1 MLPRFFGALVII
13 VFFLTLFSPV
23 AFADYLADITVSQ
36 ETPASVPLNWII
48 EVACDGQW
56 SGGGFDDEVKIIA
69 KPMTNGS
76 LSPGAYFVDA
86 GPFDAGNGKCWPT
99 FTIQSGETVVDEVVL
114 TMEVGPGKYGT
125 LLEMHIPVWL
135 HFGPHVIRNI
145 IIDPDWPERM
155 QFGQR
160 VNIDFIWETNHV
172 GGHRIVVRPLTN
184 GSYTPGQGTSGSG
197 IYTGTSGYGAAWFT
211 IISGEA
217 DIDEIVFE
225 MYNDDWTELLME
237 FRIPADYH
245 YGSTAIQNIVLS
257 PGTPS
262 SMIHSGY
269 VTINYDYVTD
279 HPMDVKIYAIPQTD
293 GSNSPGHVVSPVVPL
308 PPMSGS
314 GENDFTITASGGL
327 IDVDEI
333 LFGMR
338 DFFDHQI
345 LIDEFRLPVNY
356 HFSEH
361 AVLQAELTPKAPAIL
376 SHDVFVNVEI
386 ICRNGSTEAGWLYT
400 HPMSNGAETPNL
412 SAFNRTAVDPGVN
425 LPITQSFRITEGDYS
440 IDQLRF
446 QLFNGRENEL
456 WLSFFMDTELHYG
469 NVASLSPVIDL
480 PMASMPV
487 LHPNY
492 PNPFNP
498 RTTIKFDL
506 PADMVAGVKVYDLC
520 GRLVKTLVRRQA
532 MTAGEKQAYW
542 NGRDDFGR
550 TVAAGVYLYRLE
562 GGTFSVAKMMTL
574 VK

>member
-1 MLPRFFGALVII
+1 MFRRIFSGFAII
-13 VFFLTLFSPV
+13 LLFLTLSASF
-23 AFADYLADITVSQ
+23 AFANYLADITVSQ
-36 ETPASVPLNWII
+36 ETPASVPLNWTI
-48 EVACDGQW
+48 EVACDW
-56 SGGGFDDEVKIIA
+56 LWTGGGFDEEVRITAI
-69 KPMTNGS
+69 PMTNGS
-76 LSPGAYFVDA
+76 ISPGASYEDA
-86 GPFDAGNGKCWPT
+86 GPFEAGSGKCWPT
-99 FTIQSGETVVDEVVL
+99 FTIQSGDVVVDEIVL
-114 TMEVGPGKYGT
+114 TMETTPGKYDK
-125 LLEMHIPVWL
+125 LLEIHIPVWI

-172 GGHRIVVRPLTN
+172 GGHRIVTRPLTN
-184 GSYTPGQGTSGSG
+184 GSYTPGQGASGSG

-217 DIDEIVFE
+217 DIDGIVIE

-257 PGTPS
+257 PDTPS
-262 SMIHSGY
+262 SMIHSGV

-293 GSNSPGHVVSPVVPL
+293 GSNSPGHAVSPVVPL

-314 GENDFTITASGGL
+314 GENDFTIMAVGGL
-327 IDVDEI
+327 VDGDEI
-333 LFGMR
+333 WFVMR

-345 LIDEFRLPVNY
+345 LIDEFRLPVYY
-356 HFSEH
+356 HFSGH
-361 AVLQAELTPKAPAIL
+361 AILQAEVTPKAPAIL
-376 SHDVFVNVEI
+376 SNDERVNVEI
-386 ICRNGSTEAGWLYT
+386 IYRNGLTEEGWLYT
-400 HPMSNGAETPNL
+400 HPMSRGVETPNL
-412 SAFNRTAVDPGVN
+412 SAFNRTVAYPGLN
-425 LPITQSFRITEGDYS
+425 LPIIQSFRITEGDYL
-440 IDQLRF
+440 IDHLRF
-446 QLFNGRENEL
+446 QMFNGRENEL
-456 WLSFFMDTELHYG
+456 WLSYFVDTEIYYG
-469 NVASLSPVIDL
+469 NVAGLSPVIDL

-506 PADMVAGVKVYDLC
+506 PADMVAGVKIYDLC
-520 GRLVKTLVRRQA
+520 GRLVKTLVGRQA
-532 MTAGEKQAYW
+532 MSAGEKQAYW
-542 NGRDDFGR
+542 NGRDDSGR
-550 TVAAGVYLYRLE
+550 VVAAGVYLYRLE
-562 GGTFSVAKMMTL
+562 AGAFSVAQRMTL